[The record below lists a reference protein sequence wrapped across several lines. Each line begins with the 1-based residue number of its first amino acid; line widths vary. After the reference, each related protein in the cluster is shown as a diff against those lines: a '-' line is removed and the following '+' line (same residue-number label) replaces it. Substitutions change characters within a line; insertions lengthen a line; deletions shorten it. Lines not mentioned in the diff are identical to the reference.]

1 MSNPHTPIWAHT
13 DFMGGKAR
21 NGKRS
26 IITRD
31 GMGIAETM
39 NGGEEGKSD
48 AALIVR
54 AVNSHA
60 VLVEALR
67 QCTSPIAGYA
77 VKDAAQALEVLSE
90 FLDHIRKVDAIA
102 RAALAQLDKP

>member
-1 MSNPHTPIWAHT
+1 MSNSHTPLHAIGPSPTGTHYVLEGRRAFAST
-13 DFMGGKAR
+13 D
-21 NGKRS
+21 
-26 IITRD
+26 TP
-31 GMGIAETM
+31 E
-39 NGGEEGKSD
+39 D

-67 QCTSPIAGYA
+67 KLAAFDDIGANRRLADTGSYLSFDEPGA
-77 VKDAAQALEVLSE
+77 VET
-90 FLDHIRKVDAIA
+90 A